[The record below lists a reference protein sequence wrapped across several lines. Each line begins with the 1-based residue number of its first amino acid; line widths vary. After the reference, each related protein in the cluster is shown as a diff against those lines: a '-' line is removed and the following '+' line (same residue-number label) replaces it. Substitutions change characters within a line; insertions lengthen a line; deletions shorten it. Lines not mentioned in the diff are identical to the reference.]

1 MPGKKFGDS
10 LTEDKPLCATGVYQT
25 SELSGVLHLDFL
37 VNAEDSRRLER
48 LARILAGV
56 REERRDGT
64 CDIVIAYLVPQVQN
78 PILVNKNV
86 VISADDYEKRRSG
99 F

>member
-1 MPGKKFGDS
+1 MPREKFVNFLAGDH
-10 LTEDKPLCATGVYQT
+10 LLCAAGVHQT
-25 SELSGVLHLDFL
+25 PELSGVLHLGFL
-37 VNAEDSRRLER
+37 VNVEDSRRLER
-48 LARILAGV
+48 LACILAGV

-64 CDIVIAYLVPQVQN
+64 CDIDIAYLVPQAQN
-78 PILVNKNV
+78 PILVNNNV

>member
-1 MPGKKFGDS
+1 MGGI
-10 LTEDKPLCATGVYQT
+10 
-25 SELSGVLHLDFL
+25 LHLDFL
-37 VNAEDSRRLER
+37 VNIKDSRRRER
-48 LARILAGV
+48 LPCILTCA

-64 CDIVIAYLVPQVQN
+64 CDIDIAYLVPQVQN
-78 PILVNKNV
+78 PILVNNNV